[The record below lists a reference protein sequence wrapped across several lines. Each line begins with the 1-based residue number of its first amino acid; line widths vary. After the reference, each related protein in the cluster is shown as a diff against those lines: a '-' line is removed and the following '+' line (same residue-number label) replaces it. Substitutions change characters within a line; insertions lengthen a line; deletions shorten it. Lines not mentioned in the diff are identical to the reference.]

1 MHRDWQERR
10 KIGLDDAIDLA
21 DSRMALEIR
30 QVYRLPRATLSPGVA
45 GARSHGTILG
55 HPTVALCDIA

>member
-1 MHRDWQERR
+1 LARMHRDWQERR

-30 QVYRLPRATLSPGVA
+30 HVYRLPRATLSPGVA
-45 GARSHGTILG
+45 GARSLG
-55 HPTVALCDIA
+55 QSWDTHCGLV